1 MILYISIEPSVDK
14 CAASSKSL
22 GELYLRFLTCAKGIL
37 PLQALIISQ
46 MSLFWL
52 EPNEP
57 VQSVMPLLSRGI
69 ATLLGEI
76 PVYTLDETDMK
87 QMIIKKF
94 ARDIKVEKGHIDL
107 IGGIF

>member
-1 MILYISIEPSVDK
+1 
-14 CAASSKSL
+14 
-22 GELYLRFLTCAKGIL
+22 
-37 PLQALIISQ
+37 
-46 MSLFWL
+46 
-52 EPNEP
+52 
-57 VQSVMPLLSRGI
+57 MPLLSRGI

>member
-1 MILYISIEPSVDK
+1 MHLTFDAIPEYHPQEG
-14 CAASSKSL
+14 A
-22 GELYLRFLTCAKGIL
+22 LYLKQLRIL
-37 PLQALIISQ
+37 RWSG
-46 MSLFWL
+46 
-52 EPNEP
+52 EPNNVMEQL
-57 VQSVMPLLSRGI
+57 QSVMPLLSRGI